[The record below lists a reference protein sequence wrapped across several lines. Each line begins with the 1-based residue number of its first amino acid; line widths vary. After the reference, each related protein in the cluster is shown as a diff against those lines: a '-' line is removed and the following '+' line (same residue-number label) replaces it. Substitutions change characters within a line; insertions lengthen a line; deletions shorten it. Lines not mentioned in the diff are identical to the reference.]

1 MKYAIVARRTR
12 ASAQKKTLQK
22 AQPVAAVRVDPEVME
37 KARELAGGDVRRLRV
52 EPSGSVLVLN

>member
-12 ASAQKKTLQK
+12 ASAQTKTKPK
-22 AQPVAAVRVDPEVME
+22 AEPVAAVRVDPEVME